1 MKRNLIVAAA
11 LCAMAFTA
19 CNKPQKGLQE
29 ALNSEWN
36 ITEADGNAIK
46 TTTGQAPYIG
56 FDLKEG
62 RIYGYSGCNRIMGS
76 IDPKTQKPDFQRMGS
91 TMMACPD
98 METESKV
105 LAALNKAKDFK
116 QEKDGSLALLDE
128 KGNKV
133 ARLEKRFEDMA
144 YAEMEGEWTIA
155 KVFGQSLKTTKDS
168 KSPALSF
175 DTKAN
180 KLSGTTGCNRI
191 MGGIEQGKDGP
202 RSISFGQAATT
213 RMACPDMENENNI
226 MTALA
231 QVKSFGKLKNGHLAF
246 FNNSGMLIL
255 ELAR

>member
-116 QEKDGSLALLDE
+116 QEKT
-128 KGNKV
+128 
-133 ARLEKRFEDMA
+133 ARWHCSTRKKTRWQGWKRD
-144 YAEMEGEWTIA
+144 
-155 KVFGQSLKTTKDS
+155 LKTWPTPKW
-168 KSPALSF
+168 
-175 DTKAN
+175 KAN
-180 KLSGTTGCNRI
+180 
-191 MGGIEQGKDGP
+191 GP
-202 RSISFGQAATT
+202 
-213 RMACPDMENENNI
+213 
-226 MTALA
+226 
-231 QVKSFGKLKNGHLAF
+231 
-246 FNNSGMLIL
+246 
-255 ELAR
+255 